1 MIFKINQEENKML
14 LHPTVQELTS
24 QKHVNRYTIVI
35 ATAKGA
41 RYLVDKENREREE
54 AQILRETNP
63 VKDSKS
69 DDIFERECEKPVS
82 EAVRKIDDDEFKIIV
97 PSETPTK

>member
-1 MIFKINQEENKML
+1 MIFKTNQEENKML

-54 AQILRETNP
+54 AELLRETNP

-69 DDIFERECEKPVS
+69 DDIFER
-82 EAVRKIDDDEFKIIV
+82 KIVDDEFKIIV

>member
-1 MIFKINQEENKML
+1 MIFKTNQEENKML

-24 QKHVNRYTIVI
+24 QKRVNRYTVVI

-54 AQILRETNP
+54 AELLRETNP

-82 EAVRKIDDDEFKIIV
+82 EAVRKIVDDEFKIIV